1 MESPGPLKKTLRVRD
16 VFSIATGAMIGSGF
30 FLLPGIAFAAAGPA
44 VVIAYLLAA
53 VLMIPTLLSKAELA
67 TAMPRAGG
75 TYFFASR
82 SMGPMAGVVDGLGAW
97 LAMLGKTA
105 FALVGIGFYV
115 LAATR
120 SGPAG
125 EAGSDATIVKI
136 IAVVIVILL
145 AAVNARGTRES
156 GFFQTVLVAGLLAL
170 SAYFIVHGSFSVE
183 TAKFL
188 PAATHGLAPILAT
201 TGLVFV
207 SYAGLTKVTSVS
219 EEVTDPE
226 KTIPRGMFLSLAVA
240 TAIYVLGVSV
250 VVGVVPREALED
262 DRTPLAT
269 AAAIFAG
276 RAGVWVM
283 VAAGC
288 LAFVTTANAGILSA
302 SRYLYAMGRDKVVPE
317 AFARLGRR
325 GTPLA
330 GIALSTAVVIAVVV
344 FLDFEGIAKLAS
356 SLMLMDFALVNLCV
370 IVMRESRV
378 GSYDPGFR
386 SPLYPWLQ
394 LAGVGVSLV
403 LIPMMGWMP
412 VVFALGAAALGL
424 VWYALYAHGRAEH
437 AVAVM
442 KVLERIAEQILSRE
456 SAGPAL
462 DRELR
467 EIMKE
472 KGLRPDDPFE
482 EVITRARALD
492 LPAGAEWD
500 DIMREAV
507 EHFSKEYPERAAEIR
522 EGLYE
527 ASKKGDTPAA
537 DGIALPHVLIEGVE
551 RYEVM
556 LARSRSGLHFPG
568 VACPV
573 TAVFVLLGA
582 RKDPQQ
588 HLRMLAAVAR
598 RVEEPDFL
606 ARWEKAKDGE
616 HLKRVL
622 LGLPGH

>member
-1 MESPGPLKKTLRVRD
+1 MKKTLRVRD

-44 VVIAYLLAA
+44 VVVAYLLAA
-53 VLMIPTLLSKAELA
+53 VLIIPTLLSKAELA

-82 SMGPMAGVVDGLGAW
+82 SMGPMAGVVDGLSAW

-115 LAATR
+115 LMAMR
-120 SGPAG
+120 GEGP
-125 EAGSDATIVKI
+125 EAPANSALLVKI
-136 IAVVIVILL
+136 IAIAIVILL
-145 AAVNARGTRES
+145 ATLNARGAKES
-156 GFFQTVLVAGLLAL
+156 GLFQTVLVAGLLVL
-170 SAYFIVHGSFSVE
+170 SIYFIGHGSFSMKS
-183 TAKFL
+183 AQFL
-188 PAATHGLAPILAT
+188 PFAPHGLTAILAT

-207 SYAGLTKVTSVS
+207 SYAGLTKVVSVS
-219 EEVTDPE
+219 EEIADPE
-226 KTIPRGMFLSLAVA
+226 KTIPRGMFLSLAAA
-240 TAIYVLGVSV
+240 TAIYVLGVV
-250 VVGVVPREALED
+250 IVVGVVPGANLAG

-269 AAAIFAG
+269 AAGFFAG

-288 LAFVTTANAGILSA
+288 LAFVTTANAGILSS
-302 SRYLYAMGRDKVVPE
+302 SRYLYAMGRDKVLPGIFGKLS
-317 AFARLGRR
+317 AR

-330 GIALSTAVVIAVVV
+330 GIALSTLVVIAVVV
-344 FLDFEGIAKLAS
+344 FLDAEGIAKLAS
-356 SLMLMDFALVNLCV
+356 ALMLMDFALVNLCV

-386 SPLYPWLQ
+386 SPLYPWVQ
-394 LAGVGVSLV
+394 LAGIGVSLV
-403 LIPMMGWMP
+403 LIPLMGWMP
-412 VVFALGAAALGL
+412 VVFALGVASVGL
-424 VWYALYAHGRAEH
+424 VWYVTYAHGRAEH

-472 KGLRPDDPFE
+472 KGLRPGDPFT
-482 EVITRARALD
+482 EVITRARAID
-492 LPAGAEWD
+492 LPDDAEWD

-507 EHFSKEYPERAAEIR
+507 EHFTGEYPERAAQIR
-522 EGLYE
+522 AGLYE
-527 ASKKGDTPAA
+527 ASKKGNTPAA
-537 DGIALPHVLIEGVE
+537 DGIALPHVLVEGIK
-551 RYEVM
+551 RYEVLM
-556 LARSRSGLHFPG
+556 ARSKSGLHFPG

-573 TAVFVLLGA
+573 TAVFVLMGA
-582 RKDPQQ
+582 KGDPQQ

-622 LGLPGH
+622 LGLPGR